1 MKVLL
6 LCCLV
11 GLALAKQTL
20 DLNLLEKDELEI
32 LDKVNA
38 MYDRGEDVEKFVK
51 ENNLEHLFKEEYQDE
66 DQSNSES
73 KK

>member
-20 DLNLLEKDELEI
+20 VLNLLEKDELEI

-38 MYDRGEDVEKFVK
+38 MYDRGEDVEKYVK
-51 ENNLEHLFKEEYQDE
+51 ENNFEHLSWHYFFRIG
-66 DQSNSES
+66 
-73 KK
+73 